1 MAQEKNRPL
10 RCLIALPP
18 RGDCESRTEESWRLP
33 IEEGIDFEGQHF
45 DAPEGGTA
53 RAAAQWLEPSLLSVS
68 ISVGAKVTA
77 PCARCL
83 KETALEISDV
93 LMYLYY
99 SRGLELGRDT
109 ELASDDGF
117 MPVEVDY
124 FDRVLDVGPQ
134 VEEGLLLLLP
144 TKVLCREDCA
154 GLCPRCGADLNEGR
168 CSCVGG
174 EGDPRLEA
182 LRLFSPDEKA

>member
-1 MAQEKNRPL
+1 MAQKKNQTL

-83 KETALEISDV
+83 KETPLEISDV

-109 ELASDDGF
+109 ELASDEGF

-134 VEEGLLLLLP
+134 VEESLLLLLP

-182 LRLFSPDEKA
+182 LRFFSPDEKA

>member
-1 MAQEKNRPL
+1 MAQKKNWPL

-33 IEEGIDFEGQHF
+33 LEEGIDFEGQHF
-45 DAPEGGTA
+45 DAPEGG
-53 RAAAQWLEPSLLSVS
+53 AACATAQWLEPSLLSVS
-68 ISVGAKVTA
+68 ISVSAKVTA

-83 KETALEISDV
+83 KETPLEISDV

-124 FDRVLDVGPQ
+124 LDRV
-134 VEEGLLLLLP
+134 
-144 TKVLCREDCA
+144 
-154 GLCPRCGADLNEGR
+154 
-168 CSCVGG
+168 
-174 EGDPRLEA
+174 
-182 LRLFSPDEKA
+182 

>member
-1 MAQEKNRPL
+1 MAQKKNQTL

-45 DAPEGGTA
+45 DAPEGG
-53 RAAAQWLEPSLLSVS
+53 AACATAQWLEPSLLSVS
-68 ISVGAKVTA
+68 ISVSAKVTA

-83 KETALEISDV
+83 KETPLEISDV

-124 FDRVLDVGPQ
+124 LDRVLDVGPQ
-134 VEEGLLLLLP
+134 VEESLLLLLP

-154 GLCPRCGADLNEGR
+154 GLCPHCGADLNEGR

-182 LRLFSPDEKA
+182 LRFFSPDEKA

>member
-1 MAQEKNRPL
+1 MAQKKNQTL

-18 RGDCESRTEESWRLP
+18 RGDCESRMEESWRLP

-45 DAPEGGTA
+45 DAPEGG
-53 RAAAQWLEPSLLSVS
+53 AACATAQWLEPSLLSVS
-68 ISVGAKVTA
+68 ISVSAKVTA

-83 KETALEISDV
+83 KETPLEISDV

-124 FDRVLDVGPQ
+124 LDRVLDVGPQ
-134 VEEGLLLLLP
+134 VEESLLLLLP

-154 GLCPRCGADLNEGR
+154 GLCPHCGADLNEGR

-182 LRLFSPDEKA
+182 LRFFSPDEKA

>member
-1 MAQEKNRPL
+1 MAQKKNQTL

-109 ELASDDGF
+109 ELASDEGF

-134 VEEGLLLLLP
+134 VEESLLLLLP

-182 LRLFSPDEKA
+182 LRFFSPDEKA

>member
-1 MAQEKNRPL
+1 MAQKKNQPL

-18 RGDCESRTEESWRLP
+18 RGDCESRMEESWRLP
-33 IEEGIDFEGQHF
+33 LEEGIDFEGQHF

-53 RAAAQWLEPSLLSVS
+53 HAAAQWLEPSLLSVS
-68 ISVGAKVTA
+68 ISVSAKVTA

-83 KETALEISDV
+83 KETPLEISDV

-134 VEEGLLLLLP
+134 VEESLLLLLP

-154 GLCPRCGADLNEGR
+154 GLCPRCGTDLNEGR